1 MFPNYSCNIRVIIN
15 YILKMLNVFSTPLKC
30 HHSRTHLIFES
41 NIILY
46 VLLHFSSFSIYFSF
60 ISEML
65 YDVPISIIV
74 LLSLF
79 YGTISILAVV
89 GNSLVIWIVATT
101 RQMQT
106 VTNFFIANLA
116 LADVTIGM
124 FAIPFQ
130 VFSSTFV

>member
-1 MFPNYSCNIRVIIN
+1 
-15 YILKMLNVFSTPLKC
+15 
-30 HHSRTHLIFES
+30 
-41 NIILY
+41 
-46 VLLHFSSFSIYFSF
+46 
-60 ISEML
+60 ML
-65 YDVPISIIV
+65 YDVPILIIV

-130 VFSSTFV
+130 VCVKYIFTEFDIIVSFLIFFLL

>member
-1 MFPNYSCNIRVIIN
+1 
-15 YILKMLNVFSTPLKC
+15 
-30 HHSRTHLIFES
+30 
-41 NIILY
+41 
-46 VLLHFSSFSIYFSF
+46 
-60 ISEML
+60 ML
-65 YDVPISIIV
+65 YDVPVSIIV

-116 LADVTIGM
+116 LADVTIGI

-130 VFSSTFV
+130 VN